1 MHLFTNKKWK
11 GINNIL
17 LAFLILLAS
26 STRASALDQVVA
38 VVNDEII
45 TQKDLNDFLNF
56 MSVQLRTQYSEKET
70 SERIDDMKEDLI
82 NRLIEDRLILQEAKK
97 MNVQVDPH
105 RIRAKMDDIRK
116 HYPSDRE
123 FREALNTQGLT
134 PADVEKKISEQ
145 LAMMM
150 LVERKIRSAIVVN
163 PSEVTEFYQNN
174 HEKLTLPEQR
184 VFTALVTDDERTC
197 QKVYVLLKDGIPLE
211 EAAQKM
217 SQEANKLTLSKN
229 GELRPEVEE
238 ILFSLSIGEVTK
250 PLKSNNRFYIFR
262 LDTISPSRL
271 PSLSEAHNKIYDYLF
286 EKKMQEKLSNWLAD
300 LKKKA
305 FIKIRGE

>member
-1 MHLFTNKKWK
+1 M
-11 GINNIL
+11 GSIL
-17 LAFLILLAS
+17 LSILALLAS
-26 STRASALDQVVA
+26 ATSAPALDQVIA

-70 SERIDDMKEDLI
+70 NERIETMKGDLI
-82 NRLIEDRLILQEAKK
+82 NRLIDDHLILQEAKK
-97 MNVQVDPH
+97 MNIQVDPH
-105 RIRAKMDDIRK
+105 RIRDKMNDIRK
-116 HYPSDRE
+116 HYTSDRE
-123 FREALNTQGLT
+123 FREALNAQGLT

-150 LVERKIRSAIVVN
+150 LVERKIRSTIVVN

-184 VFTALVTDDERTC
+184 IFTALVTDDERTC

-211 EAAQKM
+211 EAARKM
-217 SQEANKLTLSKN
+217 SQETNKLTLSKN
-229 GELRPEVEE
+229 GELRPEVEK

-262 LDTISPSRL
+262 LDTVNPSRL
-271 PSLSEAHNKIYDYLF
+271 PSLSEVHNRIYDFLF

-300 LKKKA
+300 LREKA
-305 FIKIRGE
+305 FIKIRGA